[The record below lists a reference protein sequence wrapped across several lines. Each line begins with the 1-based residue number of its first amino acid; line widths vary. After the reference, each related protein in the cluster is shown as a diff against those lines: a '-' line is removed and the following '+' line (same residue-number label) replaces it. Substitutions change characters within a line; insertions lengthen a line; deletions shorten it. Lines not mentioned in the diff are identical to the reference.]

1 MFVAQTSRGMP
12 AMTVCFVP
20 MDHGTDMRP
29 RHRDVERHFARA
41 ADGFDSA
48 DFIHRIAG
56 GGLLERMAPMQVEPK
71 RILDL
76 GAGTGTLSRRLAK
89 VFRRSHVLSL
99 DLSHAML
106 RRARKGRGYF
116 SRISE
121 LQADA
126 AALPLPAMSVDVVVA
141 NLLLPHLPDAD
152 ALFAEVA
159 RVLQKGGL
167 FAFATL
173 GPDSLRELREAWDD
187 DGHVQRF
194 PDMHDVGDALVRAG
208 LRDPVL
214 DVDHLGVDYRS
225 TGRLFGDLTAC
236 GARNAL
242 PGRRKSLTGKSRF
255 RRAES
260 VLAGRM
266 LEGPLKVSIELVYG
280 HAWGGGPRP
289 GAGEFRLDIADI
301 GRRGRPR

>member
-1 MFVAQTSRGMP
+1 
-12 AMTVCFVP
+12 MTVCFVT

-29 RHRDVERHFARA
+29 RHRDVERRFARA
-41 ADGFDSA
+41 AANFDSA
-48 DFIHRIAG
+48 DFIHRLAG
-56 GGLLERMAPMQVEPK
+56 DGLFERMAPMQLEPK
-71 RILDL
+71 RILNL
-76 GAGTGTLSRRLAK
+76 GAGTGTLSRRLLK
-89 VFRRSHVLSL
+89 SFRRSHVLSL

-116 SRISE
+116 TRISE

-126 AALPLPAMSVDVVVA
+126 AALPLASMSVDVIIA
-141 NLLLPHLPDAD
+141 NLLLPHVADAD
-152 ALFAEVA
+152 VLFAGVA

-167 FAFATL
+167 FTFATL
-173 GPDSLRELREAWDD
+173 GPDSLRELREAWEG

-214 DVDHLGVDYRS
+214 DVDHIGVDYQS
-225 TGRLFGDLTAC
+225 TERLFSDLTAC
-236 GARNAL
+236 GARNTL
-242 PGRRKSLTGKSRF
+242 PGRHKSLTGKARF

-260 VLAGRM
+260 VLADRM
-266 LEGPLKVSIELVYG
+266 REGPLKVSLELIYG

-289 GAGEFRLDIADI
+289 DSREFRLDIGDI

>member
-1 MFVAQTSRGMP
+1 
-12 AMTVCFVP
+12 
-20 MDHGTDMRP
+20 MRP
-29 RHRDVERHFARA
+29 RHRDVERRFARA
-41 ADGFDSA
+41 AGNFDRA

-56 GGLLERMAPMQVEPK
+56 DGLLERMAPMQVEPK
-71 RILDL
+71 RVLDL
-76 GAGTGTLSRRLAK
+76 GAGTGTLSRRLLK
-89 VFRRSHVLSL
+89 VFRRSRVLSL
-99 DLSHAML
+99 DRSHAML
-106 RRARKGRGYF
+106 RQARKGRGYF
-116 SRISE
+116 ARVSE

-126 AALPLPAMSVDVVVA
+126 AALPLASMSVDVIVA
-141 NLLLPHLPDAD
+141 NLLLPHVPDAD

-159 RVLQKGGL
+159 RVLKAGGL

-173 GPDSLRELREAWDD
+173 GPDSLRELREAWDG

-214 DVDHLGVDYRS
+214 DVDHISIDYRS
-225 TGRLFGDLTAC
+225 TDRLFADLTAC

-242 PGRRKSLTGKSRF
+242 PGRQKSLTGKARF

-260 VLAGRM
+260 ALAEGMR
-266 LEGPLKVSIELVYG
+266 EGPLRVSLELVYG

-289 GAGEFRLDIADI
+289 DSQEFRLDIRDI
-301 GRRGRPR
+301 GRRGRPG